1 MERETWEKL
10 YEELRRPLFLY
21 AFSLCRNREDAE
33 DLTASA
39 FVKAM
44 LSFPGGNLQ
53 SWLYA
58 VLRNEFFTQ
67 RQKRRRTLSLEAL
80 GTDTL
85 MAEDDILDQCIQNE
99 ERRWLYRAIDRLPPQ
114 EREVMLLTIQ
124 LPGGDADI
132 AQVLGLSVSH
142 VRVLRHRG
150 KQRILQQHQ
159 EESP

>member
-1 MERETWEKL
+1 MEKESWETL
-10 YEELRRPLFLY
+10 YGELYRPLFLY

-44 LSFPGGNLQ
+44 LSFPGGSVRN
-53 SWLYA
+53 WLYT

-80 GTDTL
+80 GPDALT
-85 MAEDDILDQCIQNE
+85 AEDDVLDQCIQNE

-114 EREVMLLTIQ
+114 EREVLLLTIQ

-132 AQVLGLSVSH
+132 AEVLGISLSH

-150 KQRILQQHQ
+150 KQHILQQHK